1 MHEERFPFA
10 FQRSFRG
17 PLVLAGVTE
26 DTAEVVLTDDEFI
39 VRFGRF
45 TARTPLANITEVRI
59 TGPYRWWKVIGP
71 RGSLADRGA
80 TFGTNAR
87 AGACVCFDEP
97 ITALAGRRMLH
108 PGLTVTVADP
118 DALAASLRRRSVG

>member
-1 MHEERFPFA
+1 MHEARFPFA
-10 FQRSFRG
+10 FQRGVRRLLG
-17 PLVLAGVTE
+17 LAGVTE

-39 VRFGRF
+39 GRFGRF

-59 TGPYRWWKVIGP
+59 TGPYRWWKAIGP

-87 AGACVCFDEP
+87 AGVCLCFATP

>member
-10 FQRSFRG
+10 FQRGVARLLR
-17 PLVLAGVTE
+17 LVGITE
-26 DTAEVVLTDDEFI
+26 DTAEVVLTEDEFI
-39 VRFGRF
+39 ARFGRF
-45 TARTPLANITEVRI
+45 KARTPVANITEVRI
-59 TGPYRWWKVIGP
+59 TGPYRWWKAIGP
-71 RGSLADRGA
+71 RGSAADRGA

-87 AGACVCFDEP
+87 SGVCVCFATP

-118 DALAASLRRRSVG
+118 DALVASLRRRSVG

>member
-1 MHEERFPFA
+1 MVEERFPFA
-10 FQRSFRG
+10 FQRGFRRS
-17 PLVLAGVTE
+17 LRLLGVTE
-26 DTAEVVLTDDEFI
+26 GTAEVVLTDDEFI
-39 VRFGRF
+39 ARFGRF
-45 TARTPLANITEVRI
+45 TARTPLANITQVQI

-80 TFGTNAR
+80 TFGTTTR
-87 AGACVCFDEP
+87 AGVCVGFATP